1 MNETA
6 FLDSE
11 TWKRVKRD
19 AELTYSNSLHACALF
34 SRRQINTVLQPGAIE
49 QAIEGIQS
57 MMDEKEDGS
66 VQSAWV
72 LAEVDHWNNEK
83 ERIVLLAENSLLICK
98 YDFIMLSCEHIQRIP
113 LNCIDRIC
121 HGEFTFPQK
130 SLDKREGE
138 GLRILWDRLREPT
151 FVSRW
156 NPFSGDFPFCTFT
169 EHPVLEASE
178 KFTKMCA
185 VELMNGRPGWNKVL
199 CCSIQHLEDVDRTRS
214 WSDRHTIEYLGLRFS
229 MDLCNRKAREMRTS
243 FHSVQPIELDFS
255 ETPESDYPGNTI
267 QISMDCITM
276 QDREEADPLWSQYT
290 NLGLLNSMDQQMQ
303 NGGSSSTSPYNNEH
317 AQNNY
322 STELKKLYCQIAKTC
337 PIQIKMMTPPP
348 QGAVIRA
355 MPVYKKAE
363 HVTEVVKRCPNH
375 ELSREFN
382 DGQIAPPSHLIRV
395 EGNNHAQ
402 YVEDPITGR
411 QSVLV
416 PYEPPQVG
424 TEFTTILYNFMC
436 NSSCVGGMNRRPI
449 LIIVTLE
456 TRDGQVLGRR
466 CFEARI
472 CACPGRDRKADEDS
486 IRKQQVT
493 DGTKNGDGTKRPFR
507 PTSHGIQM
515 TSIKKRRNTDDELFC
530 LSIKGREIYEILVKI
545 KESLE
550 LMQFLPQH
558 TIETYRQQ
566 QQHLLQKQ
574 FGVFDDE
581 SNCMYAFPCPRTSM
595 QSPSSYGSS
604 SPPLNKMPIMN
615 KLPSVSQLINPQQRN
630 TLTPS
635 AMSGGLADMAPI
647 MGSHIPMGSDMS
659 ALSPTQAVQS
669 QLPMQPLSSHCT
681 PPPPYPTDS
690 SISSFLLRLGCSSCL
705 DYFTTQGLT
714 SIYQIEHYNMEDLSR
729 LKIPE
734 QFQHAIWKGIVDHRQ
749 TLEYSPSQHLMRST
763 SGAST
768 VSVGS
773 SEARGER
780 VIDAVRFTLR
790 QTISFPPRD
799 DWSDFSF
806 DMDSRRNKQ
815 QRIKEEG
822 E

>member
-1 MNETA
+1 MSQQGQTA
-6 FLDSE
+6 DFFSQDVFNQLFDMLD
-11 TWKRVKRD
+11 
-19 AELTYSNSLHACALF
+19 
-34 SRRQINTVLQPGAIE
+34 
-49 QAIEGIQS
+49 
-57 MMDEKEDGS
+57 
-66 VQSAWV
+66 QSA
-72 LAEVDHWNNEK
+72 
-83 ERIVLLAENSLLICK
+83 I
-98 YDFIMLSCEHIQRIP
+98 
-113 LNCIDRIC
+113 
-121 HGEFTFPQK
+121 
-130 SLDKREGE
+130 
-138 GLRILWDRLREPT
+138 
-151 FVSRW
+151 
-156 NPFSGDFPFCTFT
+156 
-169 EHPVLEASE
+169 
-178 KFTKMCA
+178 
-185 VELMNGRPGWNKVL
+185 
-199 CCSIQHLEDVDRTRS
+199 
-214 WSDRHTIEYLGLRFS
+214 
-229 MDLCNRKAREMRTS
+229 
-243 FHSVQPIELDFS
+243 HSVQPIELNF
-255 ETPESDYPGNTI
+255 TESPTDGSAGNTI

-276 QDREEADPLWSQYT
+276 HEPDDMVSSQYT
-290 NLGLLNSMDQQMQ
+290 NLGLLNSMEQ
-303 NGGSSSTSPYNNEH
+303 NNGSTSTSPYNNEH
-317 AQNNY
+317 APNSVTAPSPYAQPSSTFDALSPSPAIPSNTDYAGPHTFDVSFQQSSTAKSATWTY
-322 STELKKLYCQIAKTC
+322 STDLKKLYCQIAKTC
-337 PIQIKMMTPPP
+337 PIQIKVLTPPP

-395 EGNNHAQ
+395 EGNSHAQ
-402 YVEDPITGR
+402 YLEDTITGR

-486 IRKQQVT
+486 IRKQHVT
-493 DGTKNGDGTKRPFR
+493 DNSKSSDGTKRPYR
-507 PTSHGIQM
+507 QISQSIQM
-515 TSIKKRRNTDDELFC
+515 STIKKRRSTDEEVFC
-530 LSIKGREIYEILVKI
+530 LPIKGREIYEMLVKI

-558 TIETYRQQ
+558 TIESYRQQ
-566 QQHLLQKQ
+566 QQNLLQKQ
-574 FGVFDDE
+574 
-581 SNCMYAFPCPRTSM
+581 TTM
-595 QSPSSYGSS
+595 QSPTTYGSS
-604 SPPLNKMPIMN
+604 SPTHGKVN

-635 AMSGGLADMAPI
+635 SMTGGLTDMTPI
-647 MGSHIPMGSDMS
+647 MGSHIPMSADMS
-659 ALSPTQAVQS
+659 SLSPTHALQQ
-669 QLPMQPLSSHCT
+669 QLPLVPSSHCT
-681 PPPPYPTDS
+681 PPPPYPMDS
-690 SISSFLLRLGCSSCL
+690 SISSFLLRLGCAGCL
-705 DYFTTQGLT
+705 DYFTAQGLT
-714 SIYQIEHYNMEDLSR
+714 NMYQIENYNLEDLSR
-729 LKIPE
+729 LKIPTE
-734 QFQHAIWKGIVDHRQ
+734 FQHIIWKGIMEHRQ
-749 TLEYSPSQHLMRST
+749 AMDFSPPPHIVRTT

-799 DWSDFSF
+799 EWSDFSF
-806 DMDSRRNKQ
+806 DLDSRRNKQ

>member
-1 MNETA
+1 MTQN
-6 FLDSE
+6 
-11 TWKRVKRD
+11 
-19 AELTYSNSLHACALF
+19 
-34 SRRQINTVLQPGAIE
+34 
-49 QAIEGIQS
+49 
-57 MMDEKEDGS
+57 
-66 VQSAWV
+66 QSAQTT
-72 LAEVDHWNNEK
+72 
-83 ERIVLLAENSLLICK
+83 
-98 YDFIMLSCEHIQRIP
+98 DFFSQDVFNQLFDMLDQSAI
-113 LNCIDRIC
+113 
-121 HGEFTFPQK
+121 
-130 SLDKREGE
+130 
-138 GLRILWDRLREPT
+138 
-151 FVSRW
+151 
-156 NPFSGDFPFCTFT
+156 
-169 EHPVLEASE
+169 
-178 KFTKMCA
+178 
-185 VELMNGRPGWNKVL
+185 
-199 CCSIQHLEDVDRTRS
+199 
-214 WSDRHTIEYLGLRFS
+214 
-229 MDLCNRKAREMRTS
+229 
-243 FHSVQPIELDFS
+243 HSVQPIELNFTDS
-255 ETPESDYPGNTI
+255 PTAGSAGNTI

-276 QDREEADPLWSQYT
+276 HEQDDLVSPPYT
-290 NLGLLNSMDQQMQ
+290 NLGLLNSMEQ
-303 NGGSSSTSPYNNEH
+303 NNGSTSTSPYNNDH
-317 AQNNY
+317 AQNSVTAPSPYAQPSSTFDALSPSPAIPSNTDYAGPHTFDVSFQQSSTAKSATWTY
-322 STELKKLYCQIAKTC
+322 STDLKKLYCQIAKTC
-337 PIQIKMMTPPP
+337 PIQIKVLTPPP

-402 YVEDPITGR
+402 YLEDTITGR

-486 IRKQQVT
+486 IRKQHVT
-493 DGTKNGDGTKRPFR
+493 DNSKSSEGTKRPYR
-507 PTSHGIQM
+507 QISQSIQM
-515 TSIKKRRNTDDELFC
+515 STIKKRRSTDEEVFC
-530 LSIKGREIYEILVKI
+530 LPIKGREIYEMLVKI

-558 TIETYRQQ
+558 TIESYRQQ
-566 QQHLLQKQ
+566 QQNLLQKQ
-574 FGVFDDE
+574 
-581 SNCMYAFPCPRTSM
+581 TSM
-595 QSPSSYGSS
+595 QSPTSFGSS
-604 SPPLNKMPIMN
+604 SPTHGKVN

-635 AMSGGLADMAPI
+635 SMSGGLTDLTPI
-647 MGSHIPMGSDMS
+647 MGSHLPMSADMS
-659 ALSPTQAVQS
+659 SLSPTHPLQQ
-669 QLPMQPLSSHCT
+669 QLPLVPSSHCT
-681 PPPPYPTDS
+681 PPPPYPMDS
-690 SISSFLLRLGCSSCL
+690 SISSFLLRLGCAGCL
-705 DYFTTQGLT
+705 DYFTAQGL
-714 SIYQIEHYNMEDLSR
+714 SNMYQIENYNMEDLSR
-729 LKIPE
+729 LKIPAE
-734 QFQHAIWKGIVDHRQ
+734 FQHIIWKGIMEHRQ
-749 TLEYSPSQHLMRST
+749 VIDFPPPPHIVRTS

-773 SEARGER
+773 SEARSER

-799 DWSDFSF
+799 EWSDFSF
-806 DMDSRRNKQ
+806 DLDSRRNKQ

>member
-1 MNETA
+1 MNSPYTA
-6 FLDSE
+6 LQYYPEFPFHRLRDPSRLSWRESSFLTTMAQNQSAQTSD
-11 TWKRVKRD
+11 
-19 AELTYSNSLHACALF
+19 LF
-34 SRRQINTVLQPGAIE
+34 SQDVFNQLFD
-49 QAIEGIQS
+49 
-57 MMDEKEDGS
+57 MLD
-66 VQSAWV
+66 QSA
-72 LAEVDHWNNEK
+72 A
-83 ERIVLLAENSLLICK
+83 
-98 YDFIMLSCEHIQRIP
+98 
-113 LNCIDRIC
+113 
-121 HGEFTFPQK
+121 
-130 SLDKREGE
+130 
-138 GLRILWDRLREPT
+138 
-151 FVSRW
+151 
-156 NPFSGDFPFCTFT
+156 
-169 EHPVLEASE
+169 
-178 KFTKMCA
+178 
-185 VELMNGRPGWNKVL
+185 
-199 CCSIQHLEDVDRTRS
+199 
-214 WSDRHTIEYLGLRFS
+214 
-229 MDLCNRKAREMRTS
+229 
-243 FHSVQPIELDFS
+243 HSVQPIELNFTDS
-255 ETPESDYPGNTI
+255 PTEEGNTI

-276 QDREEADPLWSQYT
+276 HEPDETLSSQYT
-290 NLGLLNSMDQQMQ
+290 NLGLLNSMDQNIQ
-303 NGGSSSTSPYNNEH
+303 NGGSTSTSPYNNDH
-317 AQNNY
+317 AQNNVTAPSPYAQPSSTFDALSPSPAIPSNTDYAGPHTFDVSFQQSSTAKSATWTY

-337 PIQIKMMTPPP
+337 PIQIKVLTTPP

-395 EGNNHAQ
+395 EGNSHAQ
-402 YVEDPITGR
+402 YVEDSITGR

-486 IRKQQVT
+486 IRKQHVT
-493 DGTKNGDGTKRPFR
+493 DATKSSEGTKRPFR
-507 PTSHGIQM
+507 QVSHGIQM
-515 TSIKKRRNTDDELFC
+515 STIKKRRSTDEEVFC
-530 LSIKGREIYEILVKI
+530 LPIKGREIYEILVKI

-558 TIETYRQQ
+558 TIESYRQQ
-566 QQHLLQKQ
+566 QQNLLQKQ
-574 FGVFDDE
+574 
-581 SNCMYAFPCPRTSM
+581 NSM
-595 QSPSSYGSS
+595 QSQPSYGSN
-604 SPPLNKMPIMN
+604 SPTHGKVN

-635 AMSGGLADMAPI
+635 SMSGGLTDMTPM
-647 MGSHIPMGSDMS
+647 MGTHIPMNADMS
-659 ALSPTQAVQS
+659 SLSPTHALQS
-669 QLPMQPLSSHCT
+669 QLPLVPSSHCT
-681 PPPPYPTDS
+681 PPPPYPMDS
-690 SISSFLLRLGCSSCL
+690 SISSFLIRLGCAGCL
-705 DYFTTQGLT
+705 DYFTAQGLT
-714 SIYQIEHYNMEDLSR
+714 NIYQIENYNMEDLSR
-729 LKIPE
+729 LKIPAE
-734 QFQHAIWKGIVDHRQ
+734 FQHIIWKGIIEHQQAMDF
-749 TLEYSPSQHLMRST
+749 SPPPHIVRTT

-799 DWSDFSF
+799 EWSDFSF
-806 DMDSRRNKQ
+806 DLDSRRNKQ